1 MNERERKYNL
11 ELLEIAIDTL
21 QGSLDSLKN
30 KEGQISVDLESNQQ
44 SSYTSFKVDLT
55 VYHDWGD
62 DA

>member
-1 MNERERKYNL
+1 MNERERKYSL
-11 ELLEIAIDTL
+11 ELLEMAIDTL

-55 VYHDWGD
+55 VYHDWSD